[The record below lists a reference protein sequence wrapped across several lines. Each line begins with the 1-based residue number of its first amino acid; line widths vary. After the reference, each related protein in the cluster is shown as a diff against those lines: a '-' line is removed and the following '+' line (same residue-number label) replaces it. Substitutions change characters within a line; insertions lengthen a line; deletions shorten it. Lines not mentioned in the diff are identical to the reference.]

1 MVELAVGA
9 HEAESGPDGEPFLP
23 LPTARPVASAS
34 SLDRAA
40 LRRARAV
47 LVHDRP
53 VDSRLDD
60 DIRLVTLSA
69 NSPIAR
75 LRET

>member
-9 HEAESGPDGEPFLP
+9 HEAESGLDGEPFLP

-40 LRRARAV
+40 LRRARG
-47 LVHDRP
+47 R
-53 VDSRLDD
+53 SR
-60 DIRLVTLSA
+60 A
-69 NSPIAR
+69 
-75 LRET
+75 